1 MPHRVNSR
9 GNLGPGW
16 NAPALPARAPPVINR
31 RGRRSGRV
39 AGLEGFVAQFG
50 VAALAGAA
58 LGMAAG
64 GFAKGVVGFALPLIG
79 LSVMGSFLP
88 YDVAVA
94 LLIVSTLVSNV
105 FQSLRNGFAAAWG
118 SLREFWML
126 NAILVVTIALS
137 AQLVL
142 QLPQE
147 LLFGLLGTFI
157 TAFGLSQIAGWQPRV
172 APGRRRP
179 VEVLTALSG
188 GFFGGISGIWG
199 PPVVMYLLAA
209 RLPKAEMIRAQSLS
223 FLLGSLVLLFAHL
236 RSGVLDAVTL
246 PVSSWLVVPTML
258 AMFAGYRVQDRL
270 DQELFRKLTL
280 AVLVLAGV
288 NLLRRALAG

>member
-1 MPHRVNSR
+1 MT
-9 GNLGPGW
+9 
-16 NAPALPARAPPVINR
+16 
-31 RGRRSGRV
+31 
-39 AGLEGFVAQFG
+39 GLEGFAAQFG
-50 VAALAGAA
+50 AMALAGAA

-88 YDVAVA
+88 YGVAVA
-94 LLIVSTLVSNV
+94 LLIVPTLVSNV
-105 FQSLRNGFAAAWG
+105 FQSLRNGLSAAW
-118 SLREFWML
+118 STLREFWLL
-126 NAILVVTIALS
+126 NLILVVMIALS

-142 QLPQE
+142 HLPEQV
-147 LLFGLLGTFI
+147 LFGLLGLFI
-157 TAFGLSQIAGWQPRV
+157 TIFGLSQLAGWQPHI
-172 APGRRRP
+172 APGQRKP
-179 VEVLTALSG
+179 VEALVALSG

-209 RLPKAEMIRAQSLS
+209 RVPKVEMIRAQSLS
-223 FLLGSLVLLFAHL
+223 FLLGSLVLLAAHL

-270 DQELFRKLTL
+270 DQALFRKVTL
-280 AVLVLAGV
+280 AVLILAGL
-288 NLLRRALAG
+288 NLLRRAFA